1 MTQATAKKPKD
12 LTGTLERVGRGER
25 VVLRKGKK
33 PVAAVVPIQDLRL
46 LEEIEDRFD
55 AELARKALA
64 EPGRRVE
71 YREFFRKLG
80 L

>member
-1 MTQATAKKPKD
+1 MSRAAAKKSES
-12 LTGTLERVGRGER
+12 LSGALERVGRGER
-25 VVLRKGKK
+25 VVLRRGKK
-33 PVAAVVPIQDLRL
+33 PVAAVVPLKDLRL
-46 LEEIEDRFD
+46 LEEIEDRLD

-64 EPGRRVE
+64 EPGRVE

>member
-1 MTQATAKKPKD
+1 MSRAAAKKSES
-12 LTGTLERVGRGER
+12 LSGALERVSRGER
-25 VVLRKGKK
+25 VVLCCGKK
-33 PVAAVVPIQDLRL
+33 PVAAVVPLKDLRL
-46 LEEIEDRFD
+46 LEEIEDRLD

-64 EPGRRVE
+64 EPGRVE